1 MMAQIKTPYG
11 LVYNTDG
18 SLCTTYRDDDVPFA
32 GVRSFAVE
40 TATTN
45 YFGIDAWEFDADQS
59 TFYPQGLAS
68 GKTWADCWDTKQ
80 RAYVGG
86 ENITVYRIYSRIL
99 DLGQVYSAD
108 TKITLSWKHKG
119 YLLYVKFFY
128 GLTTDSLTSFNST
141 NTYELKGDASLDYW
155 DISNGLHLKINNI
168 RTGSHG
174 SPQHLLDRWYDVEIT
189 YTLPANTR
197 YIRIEWD
204 FYRAYL
210 ADGGRG
216 VKGYIHKPQIE
227 VKPFASS
234 FVAGSRPKGRLVI
247 SVEDLMFDI
256 ANDDWVISYWKY
268 PVATHNDTQNG
279 YNLCSLGQ
287 YTSDKTKG
295 YIYFGKENNMN
306 KYYLGVILNNATLVE
321 INSNNTF
328 NPTDYFYHWHYEV
341 VKKSGKVLSY
351 YVDSVKQCELII
363 PADKELQAPFDVG
376 LSLGGLS
383 GYSPNNALIAA
394 PYYGYFSATW
404 TDEYIREVYEAKIPF
419 SVQSQLS
426 IY

>member
-1 MMAQIKTPYG
+1 MALIKEPYG
-11 LVYNTDG
+11 LVYNDDG

-59 TFYPQGLAS
+59 TFYPYELAS

-86 ENITVYRIYSRIL
+86 HNITVWRIWSQIV
-99 DLGQVYSAD
+99 DLGQVYSAG

-119 YLLYVKFFY
+119 YLWFIIFYY
-128 GLTTDSLTSFNST
+128 GLTTDSLTYFNST
-141 NTYELKGDASLDYW
+141 NTYEIKGDASLDHW
-155 DISNGLHLKINNI
+155 ESNIGLHLKINNI
-168 RTGSHG
+168 RTGYFWNG

-197 YIRIEWD
+197 YIQIIWD
-204 FYRAYL
+204 FYNAYL

-234 FVAGSRPKGRLVI
+234 FVVGSRPTGIIAVPFYI
-247 SVEDLMFDI
+247 DL
-256 ANDDWVISYWKY
+256 NTEDWVVSFWHKMTNTYSFASRIIFSIDGNFHLNTYHPSAGKY
-268 PVATHNDTQNG
+268 NWMCMNTDNVVFKASSTTTVDTNWNFIVLTKNG
-279 YNLCSLGQ
+279 SNF
-287 YTSDKTKG
+287 KV
-295 YIYFGKENNMN
+295 YING
-306 KYYLGVILNNATLVE
+306 IPE
-321 INSNNTF
+321 INLNYTGTLKYNVNNF
-328 NPTDYFYHWHYEV
+328 KFGNF
-341 VKKSGKVLSY
+341 GFGGIGQLSY
-351 YVDSVKQCELII
+351 VSN
-363 PADKELQAPFDVG
+363 
-376 LSLGGLS
+376 SL
-383 GYSPNNALIAA
+383 
-394 PYYGYFSATW
+394 FSNIYIGKYRRKDGTVIW
-404 TDEYIREVYEAKIPF
+404 TDDYIREVYEAQMPF
-419 SVQSQLS
+419 AVQNQLS